1 MAGKLEEFSEVDS
14 GGEAAD
20 GFETGPGPEPHTSL
34 PKAAETATAKKMGE
48 IFGENDARNQKDEL
62 DEDGVEGP
70 DNPDGGEIEEDG
82 KEDKPSVNLVNGD
95 ENLSAEEVDEKAQRQ
110 EILDKFDP
118 NLKQIAKDLGTWSQ
132 KDIDDFIV
140 SNPTLA
146 RITFAKISDGYNA
159 LSQQYARGAQ
169 APASPSPQQNVATVA
184 STSVLDDLLS
194 DPKKLA
200 QLQEVAGSEL
210 TEGFI
215 KPILAERARQI
226 EDRAFIDGLR
236 KESFVRD
243 INETF
248 TAFGGN
254 GFSDFYGKNGE
265 VTETQSQNRFAVGQL
280 ADQIRTGAKAQ
291 NVSMTVREALQ
302 RAHLIVTADTQKAQA
317 RREVQK
323 QVQSRS
329 KQITARPTARKQRTT
344 ASVNQEDNALQAV
357 ADFWSENG
365 GN

>member
-1 MAGKLEEFSEVDS
+1 MAGKVKEFTEVDA
-14 GGEAAD
+14 GGNAAD
-20 GFETGPGPEPHTSL
+20 NLDVALPETHTDLPE
-34 PKAAETATAKKMGE
+34 AAETATAKKMSE

-62 DEDGVEGP
+62 EEEGVEGP
-70 DNPDGGEIEEDG
+70 NNPDGEEIEEEG
-82 KEDKPSVNLVNGD
+82 KEKEAS
-95 ENLSAEEVDEKAQRQ
+95 EEEVSEDEDLTPEEATEKARRQ
-110 EILDKFDP
+110 DILDKFDP
-118 NLKQIAKDLGTWSQ
+118 NLKQIAKDLGAWSQ
-132 KDIDDFIV
+132 NDIDDFIV
-140 SNPTLA
+140 SNPVLA

-169 APASPSPQQNVATVA
+169 APAQAPQQNAATNP

-215 KPILAERARQI
+215 KPMLAERARQI
-226 EDRAFIDGLR
+226 EDRAFIDDLR

-248 TAFGGN
+248 TAFGVN

-265 VTETQSQNRFAVGQL
+265 VNEKQQQNRFAVGQL

-302 RAHLIVTADTQKAQA
+302 RAHLIATADTQKAQA

-329 KQITARPTARKQRTT
+329 RQITARPTARVQRV
-344 ASVNQEDNALQAV
+344 ASSSNQEDTALQAV